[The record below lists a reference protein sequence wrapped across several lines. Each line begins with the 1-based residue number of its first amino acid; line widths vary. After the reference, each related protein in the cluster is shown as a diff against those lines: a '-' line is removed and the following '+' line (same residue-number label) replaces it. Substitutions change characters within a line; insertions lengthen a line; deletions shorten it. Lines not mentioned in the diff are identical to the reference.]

1 METIMVHGGHVDH
14 GEQRGLRPWWR
25 LHGSAPREEEASPA
39 HLLSI
44 CLTQDG
50 RETNK
55 GGEVNNDSDG
65 EDDYNK

>member
-1 METIMVHGGHVDH
+1 MVAMLTTVESVAYDHGGGFIV
-14 GEQRGLRPWWR
+14 
-25 LHGSAPREEEASPA
+25 LHHRRRSIPRA

-50 RETNK
+50 SETNK